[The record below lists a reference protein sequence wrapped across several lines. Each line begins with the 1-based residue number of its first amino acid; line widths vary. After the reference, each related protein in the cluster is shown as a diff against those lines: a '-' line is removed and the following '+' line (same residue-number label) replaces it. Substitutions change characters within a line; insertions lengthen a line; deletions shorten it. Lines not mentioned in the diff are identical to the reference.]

1 MAYSVLLA
9 GNVQA
14 TNIDSLVKFGKA
26 SVDVENGNI
35 VVLGDLA
42 TGTRENEVYV
52 ASTPAELTAGTPIT
66 ENFYI
71 VNEPVNVLVD
81 GLYTGLTDDPTK
93 FNVKAGKVF
102 TAFKPQVGDEIVLSE
117 DAMNNAIS
125 TNTHIVPAG
134 DALEFKWVT
143 DTSDATLVFKKIA
156 DAHIEI
162 PTGTFY
168 DRTKKAYKFICTV
181 A

>member
-1 MAYSVLLA
+1 MAKSVLIA
-9 GNVQA
+9 GNIQA
-14 TNIDSLVKFGKA
+14 TNIDTLVKFGKA
-26 SVDVENGNI
+26 SVEVENGNI

-52 ASTPAELTAGTPIT
+52 ASTPSALTTGTPVV

-81 GLYTGLTDDPTK
+81 GLYTGLSDDPTK
-93 FNVKAGKVF
+93 FSIGAGKVF
-102 TAFKPQVGDEIVLSE
+102 TCVKFKVGDEMILSE
-117 DAMNNAIS
+117 DGMTNAIAS
-125 TNTHIVPAG
+125 NTHIVPAG
-134 DALEFKWVT
+134 DSLKFKWVT
-143 DTSDATLVFKKIA
+143 DTTDATLVFKKIA
-156 DAHIEI
+156 DAPIEI

-168 DRTKKAYKFICTV
+168 DRTKKGYKFLCIL